1 MKISSKI
8 VSVLLISAFAASF
21 ALAQGGGQRGQGG
34 GRGAQRGGQQ
44 MSELRVLG
52 RKDVQKDLGL
62 TDDQVTKIEEYTT
75 KNQPQ
80 RGAGGGGGNGGGG
93 NGGGG
98 GQRGNGGGGQ
108 GGGAQTDEQRAAAA
122 KLAAERREKTRKDLL
137 EIISEAQMKR
147 VGEIM
152 LQLQGYNA
160 IGQPEIQK
168 ALDMTPDQIAKVK
181 DLQAKQREANT
192 ALFQK
197 VQSQEI
203 TREDLTAAMAKN
215 TETMKTELGK
225 ILTAPQVDKFKAMQ
239 GKTFVADEPGN

>member
-1 MKISSKI
+1 MKISSKF
-8 VSVLLISAFAASF
+8 VSVLLISALAASM

-34 GRGAQRGGQQ
+34 GRGGQQ
-44 MSELRVLG
+44 MNELRILG
-52 RKDVQKDLGL
+52 RKDVQKDLSL
-62 TDDQVTKIEEYTT
+62 TDDQVSKIEEYTT

-80 RGAGGGGGNGGGG
+80 RGQGGGGAGGNG
-93 NGGGG
+93 GGGG

-108 GGGAQTDEQRAAAA
+108 GGGAQTDEQRASAA

-152 LQLQGYNA
+152 LQLQGFNA
-160 IGQPEIQK
+160 IGQPEMQK
-168 ALDMTPDQIAKVK
+168 ALDMSADQIAKVK
-181 DLQAKQREANT
+181 DLQAKQREASM

-197 VQSQEI
+197 MRDGELTQEDM
-203 TREDLTAAMAKN
+203 RAATTKN

-225 ILTAPQVDKFKAMQ
+225 ILTASQVDKFKAMQ

>member
-1 MKISSKI
+1 MKISSKF
-8 VSVLLISAFAASF
+8 VSVLLISALAASM
-21 ALAQGGGQRGQGG
+21 ALAQGQRGGQGG
-34 GRGAQRGGQQ
+34 RGGQRGGQQ
-44 MSELRVLG
+44 MSELRLLG
-52 RKDVQKDLGL
+52 RKDVQKDLSL

-80 RGAGGGGGNGGGG
+80 RGAGGAAGGGGNG
-93 NGGGG
+93 GGGG

-108 GGGAQTDEQRAAAA
+108 GGGAQTEEQRAAAA

-160 IGQPEIQK
+160 IGQPEMQK

-181 DLQAKQREANT
+181 ELQTKQREANT